1 MQHGSAEQVEYA
13 RVRRLFQI
21 LILSAPLV
29 GEYGESSGVKNLE
42 LLQRVES
49 LRSLWYRRLLSCAP
63 DTC

>member
-1 MQHGSAEQVEYA
+1 MQHGSAEQVECA

-29 GEYGESSGVKNLE
+29 GEDGESSGVKNLE

-49 LRSLWYRRLLSCAP
+49 LRVEFLVSSALELRS
-63 DTC
+63 